1 MKSVLRFPLSYV
13 AIFTSAAL
21 FAVEGHTLSS
31 NIHIKQTINNHDTI
45 KHISS
50 MEPFVDLNN
59 NGFWDSSEPFIDE
72 VNGFYDI
79 GELFIDINNNNIY
92 DSELWYVD
100 SNNNGKWD
108 SGDSYIDLNGDGK
121 KNYQEEYT
129 DDNNNKKYD
138 PPERV
143 DNYKFTFNAKKTS
156 EFFEDSKNGQYDL
169 GESFEDI
176 NNDGIWTKAEF
187 FEDINNDGIWSKLEI
202 KSKIEPDSS
211 LSFNEIIE
219 LDTVTRKIIEPD
231 SSLSLNEKVELDNI
245 ILDISPQV
253 TVQKNT
259 IEIQNS
265 KITLNKN
272 YYFNDYKNEW
282 KYINYYELLPKLIDP
297 FPPKIKILSLKS
309 THPFWNGHFL
319 NPIKKLRKIKIND
332 EVGLNHGTIVMYHRY
347 ESRDLQIPAIINI
360 SWYRDMA
367 MIDNKK
373 HEIQKYFIK
382 KLTQK
387 SKRKSG
393 SSKGINLIN
402 TKIGETDVELN
413 ISGNIGVEGALVFEE
428 KDLVTTNLKESKSW
442 DLEIE
447 QTQRFTIDGNIGDR
461 FFVKIKQD
469 SEADFTWENDLTIE
483 YKGEK
488 NDILQKAE
496 AGNISLNL
504 EGMDAVNLG
513 GANSTLFG
521 IKAVHQFGPLEM
533 QSVIAREQVKKSE
546 KTMDGGSQTGAP
558 QKINDYNFIKDRYFF
573 IDNKFKQNFYP
584 LNESNNHIYDPSY
597 VISEFEIYQKVNTPE
612 NPSLIQATAF
622 LDPKDLSSYNV
633 GGTWVKLEENTDYEI
648 DRILGYLRLNST
660 QNAIAIAY
668 TTTTF
673 DANLQEFG
681 AQQDTTNGTSFKE
694 VYDSC
699 VDINIDNNYQDEC
712 RGLINLKLL
721 KDINSSTPNSPT
733 WPLMF
738 KNVYSLG
745 GSNIDP
751 NGLEVEIVR
760 DLGGGDER
768 THSESG
774 KSFIN
779 IFGLDSEDANFQDV
793 DGGDGKIDLYGS
805 ILNLSYGELILPTYL
820 PFAYDNNPRVDLMG
834 NPIIEG
840 IDSYWGS
847 NSIDLSDILE
857 VHLKDSNGNFV
868 DEDDDGPAMYFD
880 TNQDDINA
888 EHEFIIKVKTASRSS
903 SMSLGFMIVE
913 GSETV
918 RLGSNTLQKDVDY
931 TIDYFSGT
939 INFINPAALDPTAEI
954 SVSYEENE
962 FISFDQKLLVG
973 SHLKYALDNKNY
985 LAGGMFYYN
994 QSIADEKV
1002 DIGYEP
1008 MRNFVWNVK
1017 GKYQNELDF
1026 ITRSIDLLPLIET
1039 TKPSVFSI
1047 EGNYAEINPNPNPLG
1062 QAFIDDFESAKRTS
1076 SFSIMMRQ
1084 WKVSSPPQ
1092 NSIHTIFNRGKMNW
1106 YNPYEDELTK
1116 NIWPEQSTS
1125 TRANN
1130 NTTKTLHLETSFEGA
1145 YENSTF
1151 WNGIMIPLYAS
1162 EYDQSL
1168 TKYLDIWLNAE
1179 SVEDDSFKLHIDIGH
1194 ISEDWNSNN
1203 NLDTEDE
1210 PVYGPGMGDGILSDG
1225 EDIGV
1230 DNCTDKYED
1239 GWGGCLCNNY
1249 DLKRF
1254 GSNLNDIYKDP
1265 DQFCLDPDPISYND
1279 VLLLMDSFSDTIKV
1293 NLNVDENDPNGDNWC
1308 YNTTGCNST
1317 SNYSQANGTEGNG
1330 QAMGYRYPDS
1340 EDLNKNNTLDTLNNY
1355 FTTTI
1360 LPKIPVEL
1368 PESMVV
1374 TATESDGIPTG
1385 WKLIRIPLS
1394 GFTQIGNPKWN
1405 DVPSF
1410 RLRLESTIST
1420 NQNLKIA
1427 KIELVEN
1434 DWREMGIVSS
1444 SYDEIIQDPYF
1455 SVSVINTDESTEYKK
1470 SLDNINIILEHDEYN
1485 DVDMKEQALVISFDS
1500 NPDYTLGE
1508 PDSSKGGIGSGNT
1521 ALIKNTFP
1529 SLGNNASSYFAYEK
1543 MEMFVH
1549 GGDPEDNLSCD
1560 WCSSDTS
1567 NINLLFRIGK
1577 DDKNYYEIH
1586 QPIYSGWDEKNHIN
1600 INIDN
1605 LTQLKIPTIE
1615 YPAEELN
1622 DIGLDNFENDFENGC
1637 IGDIYT
1643 PFGSGFSIYK
1653 YTQILDSLNFD
1664 QDSSFYKE
1672 QFIIST
1678 NILNSTSDT
1687 LFICGQEWWNE
1698 QNCSSCSRLDPNGD
1712 NFDSNLNL
1720 GGTENNLKYDQLDFN
1735 NDGIILSGEAEP
1747 AIEDYNNDNIYTPHP
1762 SFDYT
1767 NNYYFW
1773 NINNDIENVCGNCS
1787 ELQVKG
1793 NPSINNIQTIV
1804 MGITNNSEERIFG
1817 KVLVNELRM
1826 TGVKKSK
1833 GRSYSLNGSISF
1845 ADLFSLSGNYNK
1857 KDSDFHKLQQRLGT
1871 GSSDESFS
1879 TTIKFHPNII
1889 LPARLGIKT
1898 PMTFGY
1904 TNSISTPK
1912 YHPGS
1917 DIITDP
1923 NNNNFDIEELQT
1935 LTEKIS
1941 FSTSFNKSSRSSN
1954 WFVKRTIDNISF
1966 NFSAIQTNKSNNQ
1979 ILKELKNNYEAS
1991 SSYSYTFG
1999 KENYISPFEF
2009 LKDWIILGNI
2019 LGEARYYYTPDK
2031 MSANIQFNENFSEKI
2046 QRVSIT
2052 DTTNSYSFNMGRKFT
2067 LNHKFTK
2074 TLSSNYSK
2082 QIDSNYPE
2090 EKFRYNK
2097 IRIIEDLNPGVIKNI
2112 NEKITNT
2119 YAPDFLNW
2127 LSPTITYNPNYNWS
2141 LNIIDSSS
2149 TTANIKSSS
2158 TFKTK
2163 IGLNIK
2169 DVIELIYTPDNKS
2182 KSSSSRSRGRG
2193 RSRSS
2198 ANKNKNKINIKNPI
2212 FRFVLGGIHSTAS
2225 KFNKISGTYTYT
2237 SGNDYNNF
2245 SSDLNPSYLYR
2256 LGIQESPADK
2266 KLFNEELLTNNNI
2279 VGSSSKKYEND
2290 INFSTSISIT
2300 RAIVTSLDF
2309 RYKNSLILPSTASKT
2324 KNESFSF
2331 YPLGLRGDEGMP
2343 ISNWSINWSGIEK
2356 WWFLDNI
2363 FKSISLQHGFNGEK
2377 SLSSK
2382 DVNNDGIISSDELQN
2397 EQYTFN
2403 YSPIIGIT
2411 TKSKGRSPVSF
2422 KINYNVNQ
2430 NIKKIDVSTER
2441 NHSSLISSSISFKKS
2456 GGLTI
2461 PVFFFRDFFI
2471 PNDLDFS
2478 LNFNWSKDQKLMTT
2492 TEAENLSDFNEQ
2504 TNNSSWTIKPNISYS
2519 FTRWVNGN
2527 FFFIYGISENKTT
2540 GKSIERD
2547 FGFNVNIK
2555 IQG

>member
-1 MKSVLRFPLSYV
+1 M
-13 AIFTSAAL
+13 
-21 FAVEGHTLSS
+21 
-31 NIHIKQTINNHDTI
+31 INNKNQTLNQ
-45 KHISS
+45 
-50 MEPFVDLNN
+50 MEPFIDTNN
-59 NGFWDSSEPFIDE
+59 NGFWDKEEPFTDKG
-72 VNGFYDI
+72 NGVYDI
-79 GELFIDINNNNIY
+79 GEPFTDTNNNDIY
-92 DSELWYVD
+92 DIELWFVD
-100 SNNNGKWD
+100 VNNNGKWD
-108 SGDSYIDLNGDGK
+108 SGDPYIDINGDGK
-121 KNYQEEYT
+121 KNYKEKYT
-129 DDNNNKKYD
+129 DINNNNRYD
-138 PPERV
+138 PPERT
-143 DNYKFTFNAKKTS
+143 DNYKFTFNAKKFS
-156 EFFEDSKNGQYDL
+156 ESFKDSKNGRYDL
-169 GESFEDI
+169 GESFTDI
-176 NNDGIWTKAEF
+176 NNDGIWTEAEL
-187 FEDINNDGIWSKLEI
+187 FEDINNDGTWSKLEKKIVQEI
-202 KSKIEPDSS
+202 KPSIIESEEKTTAEIDSS
-211 LSFNEIIE
+211 IIIKNEIQLE
-219 LDTVTRKIIEPD
+219 
-231 SSLSLNEKVELDNI
+231 SI
-245 ILDISPQV
+245 ILDSLNQKVTEKDSIKILKPEIDIS
-253 TVQKNT
+253 NN
-259 IEIQNS
+259 II
-265 KITLNKN
+265 
-272 YYFNDYKNEW
+272 YNDYNNQS
-282 KYINYYELLPKLIDP
+282 KYINYYNLLPQLINP
-297 FPPKIKILSLKS
+297 FPPNVKTLSLKS
-309 THPFWNGHFL
+309 NHPFWNGHFL
-319 NPIKKLRKIKIND
+319 NPIKKLRKIKISK
-332 EVGLNHGTIVMYHRY
+332 EAGLNKGTIVMYHRY
-347 ESRDLQIPAIINI
+347 ESRDLQIPSVINI
-360 SWYRDMA
+360 SWYRDIA
-367 MIDNKK
+367 MIENEKQ
-373 HEIQKYFIK
+373 EIQKYFIK
-382 KLTQK
+382 KITKKAKGQ
-387 SKRKSG
+387 SG
-393 SSKGINLIN
+393 SNKGINLIS

-483 YKGEK
+483 YKGQK

-521 IKAVHQFGPLEM
+521 IKAVHQFGPVEM

-584 LNESNNHIYDPSY
+584 LNESNNHIYDPEY
-597 VISEFEIYQKVNTPE
+597 VIGEFEIYQKVNTPE
-612 NPSLIQATAF
+612 NPALIQATAF
-622 LDPKDLSSYNV
+622 LDPKDSTSYNV

-681 AQQDTTNGTSFKE
+681 ALQDTTNGTSFKD

-699 VDINIDNNYQDEC
+699 VEINSDNNYQEAC

-751 NGLEVEIVR
+751 NGLEMEIVR

-779 IFGLDSEDANFQDV
+779 IFGLDSEDENFQNV

-805 ILNLSYGELILPTYL
+805 LLNLSYGELILPTYL
-820 PFAYDNNPRVDLMG
+820 PFSYDNTPRVDLLG

-840 IDSYWGS
+840 FDSYWGT
-847 NSIDLSDILE
+847 NDIDLSDILE
-857 VHLKDSNGNFV
+857 VELIDADGDFV
-868 DEDDDGPAMYFD
+868 DEGDIGPAMYFD

-888 EHEFIIKVKTASRSS
+888 QHEFIIKVKTSSRSS

-918 RLGSNTLQKDVDY
+918 KLGSTTLQKDIDY

-1008 MRNFVWNVK
+1008 MRNFVWNIK
-1017 GKYQNELDF
+1017 GKYQNEFGF
-1026 ITRSIDLLPLIET
+1026 ITRGVDLLPFIET
-1039 TKPSVFSI
+1039 TKPSIFSI
-1047 EGNYAEINPNPNPLG
+1047 EGNYAQINPNPNPLG

-1084 WKVSSPPQ
+1084 WKVSSPP
-1092 NSIHTIFNRGKMNW
+1092 NSDNHNIFNRGKMNW

-1130 NTTKTLHLETSFEGA
+1130 NTTKTLHLETNFEGT
-1145 YENSTF
+1145 NQDSSF
-1151 WNGIMIPLYAS
+1151 WNGIMIPLYSS

-1230 DNCTDKYED
+1230 DNCTDKFED
-1239 GWGGCLCNNY
+1239 GWGGCLCVNY
-1249 DLKRF
+1249 DLDRF
-1254 GSNLNDIYKDP
+1254 SSNLDDIYKDP
-1265 DQFCLDPDPISYND
+1265 NEYCLDANPVSYKD
-1279 VLLLMDSFSDTIKV
+1279 VLSLMESFPDTIKV
-1293 NLNVDENDPNGDNWC
+1293 NSNVDENDPNGDNWC
-1308 YNTTGCNST
+1308 YNTSGCSST

-1355 FTTTI
+1355 FSATVF
-1360 LPKIPVEL
+1360 PKMPIDL

-1374 TATESDGIPTG
+1374 TATESDGISTG

-1394 GFTQIGNPKWN
+1394 GFTKIGSPKWN
-1405 DVPSF
+1405 DVPTF
-1410 RLRLESTIST
+1410 RIRLETTVSS

-1434 DWREMGIVSS
+1434 DWREMGIISSSS
-1444 SYDEIIQDPYF
+1444 SYDEIIEDPYF

-1470 SLDNINIILEHDEYN
+1470 SLDNIDIILEHDEYN
-1485 DVDMKEQALVISFDS
+1485 DVDMKEQALVLSFDS
-1500 NPDYTLGE
+1500 NPDYIIGE
-1508 PDSSKGGIGSGNT
+1508 PDSLKGGIASGNI

-1549 GGDPEDNLSCD
+1549 GGDPASNLNCD
-1560 WCSSDTS
+1560 WCESDTS
-1567 NINLLFRIGK
+1567 DIDLLFRIGK

-1622 DIGLDNFENDFENGC
+1622 DIGLDNFINDYENGC
-1637 IGDIYT
+1637 VGDIYS
-1643 PFGSGFSIYK
+1643 PFGNGSSLYK
-1653 YTQILDSLNFD
+1653 YSQILDSLNID

-1672 QFIIST
+1672 QFIIS
-1678 NILNSTSDT
+1678 NIISDT
-1687 LFICGQEWWNE
+1687 LFICGQGWWDE
-1698 QNCSSCSRLDPNGD
+1698 KNCSLCSKSDPNGD
-1712 NFDSNLNL
+1712 NFDADLNL
-1720 GGTENNLKYDQLDFN
+1720 EGTENNLKYDQVDYN
-1735 NDGIILSGEAEP
+1735 NDGIILIGEAEP

-1762 SFDYT
+1762 SYDYI

-1773 NINNDIENVCGNCS
+1773 NTDNDIENVCGNCS

-1804 MGITNNSEERIFG
+1804 MGVSNNSETRIFG

-1826 TGVKKSK
+1826 TGVKKSR
-1833 GRSYSLNGSISF
+1833 GRSYSLNGSLSF
-1845 ADLFSLSGNYNK
+1845 ADLITLSGNYNK

-1879 TTIKFHPNII
+1879 ATIKFYPNII
-1889 LPARLGIKT
+1889 LPSRYGIKT
-1898 PMTFGY
+1898 PITLGY
-1904 TNSISTPK
+1904 TNSTSTPK

-1917 DIITDP
+1917 DILTDP
-1923 NNNNFDIEELQT
+1923 NNDNFNIEELQT

-1941 FSTSFNKSSRSSN
+1941 FSTSFNKSTRSSN
-1954 WFVKRTIDNISF
+1954 WFIKRTFDNISF

-1979 ILKELKNNYEAS
+1979 ILQELKNNYEVS
-1991 SSYSYTFG
+1991 SSYSYKFG

-2009 LKDWIILGNI
+2009 LKDWIIIGNI

-2046 QRVSIT
+2046 QRVSIN
-2052 DTTNSYSFNMGRKFT
+2052 DTTKSYSFNMGRKFT

-2074 TLSSNYSK
+2074 TLSSNYTK

-2097 IRIIEDLNPGVIKNI
+2097 IAILEKLNPGQIKAI
-2112 NEKITNT
+2112 NEKFTNT
-2119 YAPDFLNW
+2119 YSPDFLNW
-2127 LSPTITYNPNYNWS
+2127 LNPTITYNPNYTWN
-2141 LNIIDSSS
+2141 LNIIDSIS
-2149 TTANIKSSS
+2149 TTSNIKSSS
-2158 TFKTK
+2158 TFKAK
-2163 IGLNIK
+2163 IGLNMK
-2169 DVIELIYTPDNKS
+2169 DLIELIYTPENKS

-2198 ANKNKNKINIKNPI
+2198 SKKNKNKFNVKNPML
-2212 FRFVLGGIHSTAS
+2212 RFVLGGIHTAAS
-2225 KFNKISGTYTYT
+2225 KLNKISGTYTYT
-2237 SGNDYNNF
+2237 TGNDYNNF
-2245 SSDLNPSYLYR
+2245 SSDLNTSYLYR
-2256 LGIQESPADK
+2256 LGLQESPLK
-2266 KLFNEELLTNNNI
+2266 KGTSLFDEELLTNNNI

-2290 INFSTSISIT
+2290 INLSTSISIT

-2309 RYKNSLILPSTASKT
+2309 RYKNSLTLPSTASKT
-2324 KNESFSF
+2324 RNESFSF
-2331 YPLGLRGDEGMP
+2331 YPLGLRGDEGLP

-2356 WWFLDNI
+2356 WWFLDNF
-2363 FKSISLQHGFNGEK
+2363 FKSISMQHGFNGEK
-2377 SLSSK
+2377 SLTSK
-2382 DVNNDGIISSDELQN
+2382 DVDNDGRISIDELQN

-2411 TKSKGRSPVSF
+2411 TKSKGRSPISF
-2422 KINYNVNQ
+2422 KINYNLNQ

-2441 NHSSLISSSISFKKS
+2441 NHSSQISSSISFKKS

-2461 PVFFFRDFFI
+2461 PIFFFRDFFI

-2492 TEAENLSDFNEQ
+2492 TIVSELSDFNEQ

-2540 GKSIERD
+2540 GKNEERD